1 METVHITIPATFGY
15 EDIPTNVVQTW
26 ITKIGIN
33 KEKADKAKLAVMEIC
48 LNAIE
53 HGCNND
59 PNKNVAIDIFQQN
72 DNLIIEISDNGKGF
86 TPTIPQEFPPTQA
99 NRRGFGIFMA
109 HKLTDK
115 LEFPPSDKG
124 TLVRITIEV
133 EK

>member
-1 METVHITIPATFGY
+1 METVHITIPAIFGY

-26 ITKIGIN
+26 VKKMGATE
-33 KEKADKAKLAVMEIC
+33 EKADKAKLAVMEIC

-59 PNKNVAIDIFQQN
+59 PNKTVAIDLFQQN
-72 DNLIIEISDNGKGF
+72 NTLIVEISDSGKGF
-86 TPTIPQEFPPTQA
+86 TPTIPQKFPPTQA

-115 LEFPPSDKG
+115 LEFPVTKKG
-124 TLVRITIEV
+124 TLVRMTIKV
-133 EK
+133 KK